1 MPQYYVDNVIPLWQ
15 HSSRGCHVEQFSQ
28 PIPVDERTREVQV
41 LVVDGKV
48 RLVLIAADGAREVVP
63 VPMSTTNR
71 RVAA

>member
-1 MPQYYVDNVIPLWQ
+1 
-15 HSSRGCHVEQFSQ
+15 VEQFSQ

-63 VPMSTTNR
+63 VPMSTTSR